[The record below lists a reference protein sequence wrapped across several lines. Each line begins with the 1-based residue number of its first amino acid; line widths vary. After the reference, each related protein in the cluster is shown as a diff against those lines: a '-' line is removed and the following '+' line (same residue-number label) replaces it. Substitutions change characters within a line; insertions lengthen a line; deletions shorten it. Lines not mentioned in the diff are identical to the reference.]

1 VQNCSVIKYIYF
13 HTLGLRHLRHLT
25 HFSDVQAEYFVLRSK
40 LYLDALKGIM
50 GKGAISNAPPGKI
63 VLVTGAAGFI
73 GSATAAELL
82 ERGDVV
88 VGVDEMNTYYDK
100 RIKQSNVNDLE
111 SKYDHF
117 TMYVGD
123 ICDNE
128 LMKTI
133 FAQHGITHVCHL
145 AARAGVRPSIQDPFI
160 YVHSNIE
167 GTTRLLDLARQYN
180 IANFVYASSSSVYGS
195 STAEVRP
202 HSTHTH
208 AHTQTRALE
217 TRMYSALPLTLY
229 SLLSTT
235 LPLPTTTHAL
245 QLHTYYTRTS
255 RYVHRCSRRRT
266 W

>member
-1 VQNCSVIKYIYF
+1 
-13 HTLGLRHLRHLT
+13 
-25 HFSDVQAEYFVLRSK
+25 
-40 LYLDALKGIM
+40 M
-50 GKGAISNAPPGKI
+50 GKGAKCDVLSGKI

-73 GSATAAELL
+73 GSATAAVLL

-111 SKYDHF
+111 SNYDHF

-128 LMKTI
+128 LMLTI
-133 FAQHGITHVCHL
+133 FAKHSITHVCHL

-195 STAEVRP
+195 STAEVRTD
-202 HSTHTH
+202 STL
-208 AHTQTRALE
+208 TQTCALE
-217 TRMYSALPLTLY
+217 TLVYSALPLTLY
-229 SLLSTT
+229 TFYSLLLFPS
-235 LPLPTTTHAL
+235 PLPTYTH
-245 QLHTYYTRTS
+245 HDNYTRAAHVVARTS
-255 RYVHRCSRRRT
+255 ASVLNVHRCSRRKM